1 MNGFASVGR
10 RSVSLGIAL
19 AACALLAVSTQAKA
33 AGTSSVM
40 LPAMDG
46 AAPHAVVTIVTT
58 VTTARQSAIKPT
70 DALSESANAPSVNQ
84 QAKVAIAMPDEL
96 EIAFPGGWKVG
107 LLAVLVLVLLG
118 RIRLSM
124 KLAKLNQD
132 AVRSSGLSAPFA
144 RN

>member
-10 RSVSLGIAL
+10 RSVSLGLAL
-19 AACALLAVSTQAKA
+19 AACALLAVSTQASA

-46 AAPHAVVTIVTT
+46 AAPHAVVTT
-58 VTTARQSAIKPT
+58 VTTAQQTAIKPPVVVG
-70 DALSESANAPSVNQ
+70 ESASASSVNQ

-132 AVRSSGLSAPFA
+132 APRSSGLSAPFV

>member
-10 RSVSLGIAL
+10 RSVSLGLAL
-19 AACALLAVSTQAKA
+19 AACALLAVSTQARA
-33 AGTSSVM
+33 AGTISVM

-46 AAPHAVVTIVTT
+46 AAPHAVVTT
-58 VTTARQSAIKPT
+58 VTTAQQTAIKPT

-84 QAKVAIAMPDEL
+84 QAKGAVAMPDDR
-96 EIAFPGGWKVG
+96 EIAFPSGWKLG

-132 AVRSSGLSAPFA
+132 ALRSSGLSAPFA